1 MALIEL
7 KVNGQVR
14 TVDADPECPLLI
26 VLREKLHVD
35 AGFSCRVGTCGTC
48 TILLDNVPTRICLL
62 PVSEAIGKTI
72 DTGESKWEW
81 AELPKEFGNW

>member
-14 TVDADPECPLLI
+14 TVDADPENPLLM

-35 AGFSCRVGTCGTC
+35 ASFNCRLGTCGTC
-48 TILLDNVPTRICLL
+48 TVLLDNVPTRICLL
-62 PVSEAIGKTI
+62 PLSAAIGKEI
-72 DTGESKWEW
+72 NTGEDKWEW
-81 AELPKEFGNW
+81 AEPPKEFRRW